1 MIEKDELIK
10 LFNGAKEYIEQ
21 GISVVPIND
30 DTGVRMIAYSNPNNT
45 PDTKNPDTIFKLL
58 SNSKG
63 NVKLALITGELSKN
77 LECIDIDEKY
87 KPGISAEYLGVIKEY
102 YPEIYDKLR
111 IEKTKNNGL
120 HIYYTLDKSTSQAK
134 DVAKRLATP
143 EELQEKPKQKTYA
156 FIEVKGNNSSFTCY
170 PSKGYTLLQD
180 KPIPHLTQEERDTL
194 VNIAISF
201 NEVIEKVVEVKV
213 SKKALRN
220 YSTNPWEDYNSDEE
234 SFLNL
239 LEKQG
244 WTVASQ
250 NQNEIRYARP
260 EHAGK
265 KWVSACYYRNKQ
277 LFVIFSSSSNIDAGN
292 YKPSTL
298 LCEWN
303 FNGDK
308 KECFAWLIENS
319 YGKLNKQYET
329 KLIEK
334 AIVNRLPLP
343 KNISKEAREE
353 YELKKNDFENK
364 YPHGLFWEQTEE
376 KGEVTYRINREL
388 ILRVATNLGFKIYRG
403 DFVIV
408 EDKILKKITLN
419 DFYNALKS
427 YVKEDE
433 DTNIIIYDK
442 FENYIQQS
450 GKFLYNRLPIIQESE
465 ILHDN
470 YNVCYKAFSNVILKI
485 TKRGVEEIEWSKID
499 KYIEDKRVIDYD
511 YKKTE
516 EKGLFVD
523 FVKKAIVDQT
533 TIRKKIGHA
542 VHFYNDSIDPYFMV
556 LLDSVKNPK
565 DGGGSGKNL
574 FSYLVGMMT
583 TYLSINGAHA
593 KADNTLLQPWNSQ
606 GMFVL
611 SDVPEKF
618 KYGELKNVVSNSATV
633 KKLYQNLVEIHIR
646 YLPKIW
652 VLSNYSFEVLD
663 GGAERRIRAI
673 EFTDFFTKTKGVAR
687 HYNGIRFPQ
696 EGLED
701 DWTDE
706 DWDGYYN
713 YMVNCIVSYLKDTYI
728 EDVELTESGWIK
740 QFCINHGENTYDF
753 IIGKI
758 EYFKKRQFIS
768 QSEFQE
774 IYDNFCNENGISSR
788 FRKSKQGLNDALEEY
803 CLHYGIYYNKS
814 KNKSVNSVSTNCRW
828 FGDGEIDDAG
838 NDDDLPF

>member
-1 MIEKDELIK
+1 MTESAYLLK
-10 LFNGAKEYIEQ
+10 LFEESKRLISQ

-30 DTGVRMIAYSNPNNT
+30 KTGYRLISYSKRPDDTKDPDIIFRAMSNCKEDLKLAIITGV
-45 PDTKNPDTIFKLL
+45 L
-58 SNSKG
+58 SR
-63 NVKLALITGELSKN
+63 N

-87 KPGISAEYLGVIKEY
+87 KAGISAEYLSVIKEY

-120 HIYYTLDKSTSQAK
+120 HIYYTLDKSISQAK

-201 NEVIEKVVEVKV
+201 NEVIEKIVEVKV

-220 YSTNPWEDYNSDEE
+220 YSTNPWDDYNSDEE
-234 SFLNL
+234 AFLNL

-277 LFVIFSSSSNIDAGN
+277 LFVVFSSSANIDAGN

-376 KGEVTYRINREL
+376 KGEISYRINREL
-388 ILRVATNLGFKIYRG
+388 ILRVARDLNYRLYRG
-403 DFVIV
+403 DLVYL
-408 EDKILKKITLN
+408 DGKIIKKVNISEFYSHLKQ
-419 DFYNALKS
+419 

-433 DTNIIIYDK
+433 KDNILIYDK

-450 GKFLYNRLPIIQESE
+450 GKFLISRLPTIEETE
-465 ILHDN
+465 ILHDAHN
-470 YNVCYKAFSNVILKI
+470 ICYKAFSNVVLKI
-485 TKRGVEEIEWSKID
+485 TKNGYKKID
-499 KYIEDKRVIDYD
+499 WDEIDKLILDEKVIDYD
-511 YKKTE
+511 FKEAE
-516 EKGLFVD
+516 EKGLFVE
-523 FVKKAIVDQT
+523 FLKKAIINHDELRQ
-533 TIRKKIGHA
+533 KIGWM
-542 VHFYNDSIDPYFMV
+542 VHDYNDSINPYFLILTETV
-556 LLDSVKNPK
+556 LNPK

-574 FSYLVGMMT
+574 FSSLVGMMT
-583 TYLSINGAHA
+583 TIHHQSGSQI
-593 KADNTLLQPWNSQ
+593 KTDNTYFQAWNGSRL
-606 GMFVL
+606 MVV
-611 SDVPEKF
+611 SDIPKKFDFEK
-618 KYGELKNVVSNSATV
+618 LKNIFSNSATI
-633 KKLYQNLVEIHIR
+633 KKLYKNEVTLAIQ
-646 YLPKIW
+646 YLPKN
-652 VLSNYSFEVLD
+652 VFDTNYSFDIAD
-663 GGAERRIRAI
+663 GGVKRRLRFV
-673 EFTDFFTKTKGVAR
+673 EFSDFFTRSGGVAS
-687 HYNGIRFPQ
+687 YFDGKRFPR
-696 EGLED
+696 EGMED
-701 DWTDE
+701 DWE
-706 DWDGYYN
+706 DADWSGYYN
-713 YMVNCIVSYLKDTYI
+713 YMVNCIVAYLKDPI
-728 EDVELTESGWIK
+728 LRNVKMTESGWKK
-740 QFCINHGENTYDF
+740 QFCVNHGENTFEF
-753 IIGKI
+753 IEENI
-758 EYFKKRQFIS
+758 ENFKFRHTIT
-768 QSEFQE
+768 QSEFQR
-774 IYDNFCNENGISSR
+774 IYDEFCNANGISIKYK
-788 FRKSKQGLNDALEEY
+788 KSAQKMNNALEDY
-803 CLHYGIYYNKS
+803 CSHYKIFFNKG
-814 KNKSVNSVSTNCRW
+814 KNKTINGITTNCKW
-828 FGDGEIDDAG
+828 FGDGSEDEEDG
-838 NDDDLPF
+838 LPF